1 MKMAE
6 NKSKPD
12 DQESSEFATQ
22 KFTPEELLG
31 EQGAAVKP
39 EQATRKIDD
48 SILEA
53 AVAKEAMDSAAMMK
67 VTEAELKQAMEDKPA
82 QALKTPSAPKA
93 LEPVAAVQE
102 SPKSYKSVEGKSTGI
117 SKIDPT
123 VATILGVALVL
134 TACICSCALVIAV
147 IAFSSGSM

>member
-1 MKMAE
+1 MAE
-6 NKSKPD
+6 KKSKPD

-22 KFTPEELLG
+22 KFTPEELMG
-31 EQGAAVKP
+31 KQSEAVKP

-53 AVAKEAMDSAAMMK
+53 AVAKEAMDSAATMK
-67 VTEAELKQAMEDKPA
+67 VTEAELKQAMEEMPA

-93 LEPVAAVQE
+93 LEPVAVVQE
-102 SPKSYKSVEGKSTGI
+102 SPKSEKPVEGKSSI
-117 SKIDPT
+117 VSKIDPT

-134 TACICSCALVIAV
+134 TACICSCALVIAA
-147 IAFSSGSM
+147 IAASGGFM

>member
-1 MKMAE
+1 MAE
-6 NKSKPD
+6 KKSKPD

-22 KFTPEELLG
+22 KFTPEELMG
-31 EQGAAVKP
+31 KQSEAVKP

-53 AVAKEAMDSAAMMK
+53 AVAKEALDSAATMK
-67 VTEAELKQAMEDKPA
+67 VPEAELKQAMEEMPA

-93 LEPVAAVQE
+93 LEPVAVVQE
-102 SPKSYKSVEGKSTGI
+102 SPKSEKPVEGKSSI
-117 SKIDPT
+117 VSKIDPT

-134 TACICSCALVIAV
+134 TACICSCALVIAA
-147 IAFSSGSM
+147 IAASGGFM

>member
-1 MKMAE
+1 MAE
-6 NKSKPD
+6 KESKPD
-12 DQESSEFATQ
+12 DKESSEFATQ
-22 KFTPEELLG
+22 KFTPEELMG
-31 EQGAAVKP
+31 EQGEAVKP

-53 AVAKEAMDSAAMMK
+53 AVAKEAMDSAATMK
-67 VTEAELKQAMEDKPA
+67 VTEAELKQGMEEQQA
-82 QALKTPSAPKA
+82 QAQKTPSAPKA

-102 SPKSYKSVEGKSTGI
+102 SPRSEKPVEVKSTVVP
-117 SKIDPT
+117 KIDPT

-147 IAFSSGSM
+147 IVYSGGFV

>member
-1 MKMAE
+1 MAE
-6 NKSKPD
+6 KKSKPD

-22 KFTPEELLG
+22 KFTPEELMG
-31 EQGAAVKP
+31 KQSEAVKP

-53 AVAKEAMDSAAMMK
+53 AVAKEALDSAATMK
-67 VTEAELKQAMEDKPA
+67 VPEAELKQAMEEMPA

-93 LEPVAAVQE
+93 LEPVAVVQE
-102 SPKSYKSVEGKSTGI
+102 SPKSEKPVEGKSSI
-117 SKIDPT
+117 VSKIDPT

-134 TACICSCALVIAV
+134 TACICSCALVIAA
-147 IAFSSGSM
+147 IAASGRFM

>member
-1 MKMAE
+1 MEEK
-6 NKSKPD
+6 KSKPD

-31 EQGAAVKP
+31 EQVEAVKP

-53 AVAKEAMDSAAMMK
+53 AVAKEAMDSAATMK
-67 VTEAELKQAMEDKPA
+67 VTEAELKQAMQEQPTQA
-82 QALKTPSAPKA
+82 QKTPAAPKA
-93 LEPVAAVQE
+93 MEPVATVQK
-102 SPKSYKSVEGKSTGI
+102 SPKSEKPVEGKSSVV

-134 TACICSCALVIAV
+134 TACICSCALVIAA
-147 IAFSSGSM
+147 IASSGAFM